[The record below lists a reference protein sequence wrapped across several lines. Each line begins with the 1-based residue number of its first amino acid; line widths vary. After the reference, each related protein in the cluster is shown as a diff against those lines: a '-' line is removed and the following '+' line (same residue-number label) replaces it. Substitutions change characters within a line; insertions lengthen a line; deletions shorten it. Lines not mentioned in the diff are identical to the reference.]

1 MMYGMENSLTM
12 ILLLIGFILT
22 VYAQANIS
30 GNYNK
35 YKKIRNK
42 KGMTGAEAARRV
54 LEKNGLTN
62 IYVVETKGNLTD
74 HYDPTR
80 KVVKLSS
87 DIYNGQTIA
96 AISVAA
102 HECGHAIQDKESY
115 TFLKIRSAI
124 YPVVN
129 VATSISYYII
139 LLGFLM
145 QAFQLIYLGIA
156 LTCCGLLFQV
166 VTLPVEFDASRR
178 ALEKLQD
185 YKIVDNSEFAGA
197 KEVLTAAALT
207 YVAGVLASML
217 QIFRLIFAAK
227 DREDR

>member
-1 MMYGMENSLTM
+1 MDTIL
-12 ILLLIGFILT
+12 ILLIIIIPLL
-22 VYAQANIS
+22 AQLKIQS
-30 GNYNK
+30 SYNR
-35 YKKIRNK
+35 YKRVENNK
-42 KGMTGAEAARRV
+42 KKSGFEVAREI
-54 LEKNGLTN
+54 LDKNGLED
-62 IYVVETKGNLTD
+62 IYIVEIKGELTD
-74 HYDPTR
+74 HYDPTK
-80 KVVKLSS
+80 KVVRLST
-87 DIYNGQTIA
+87 DIFHGETIA
-96 AISVAA
+96 AAAVAA

-185 YKIVDNSEFAGA
+185 YKIVDNSEFDGA

-217 QIFRLIFAAK
+217 QIFRLILAAK

>member
-1 MMYGMENSLTM
+1 MDTILILLIIIIPLLAQLKIQSSYNRYKRVENSKKKSGFEVARE
-12 ILLLIGFILT
+12 ILD
-22 VYAQANIS
+22 
-30 GNYNK
+30 
-35 YKKIRNK
+35 
-42 KGMTGAEAARRV
+42 
-54 LEKNGLTN
+54 KNGLED
-62 IYVVETKGNLTD
+62 IYIVEIKGELTD
-74 HYDPTR
+74 HYDPTK
-80 KVVKLSS
+80 KVVRLST
-87 DIYNGQTIA
+87 DIFHGETIA
-96 AISVAA
+96 AAGVAA